1 MRFQQGAQL
10 QRGVRKAGIKA
21 GEEQS
26 SGRCLS
32 RTMALEKSCKPNPRK
47 VKEQKMQRERGET
60 GSQQGIARNG
70 NKQWI
75 IQVWQEEERLQ
86 RNQEALPAP
95 REFKGNN

>member
-1 MRFQQGAQL
+1 
-10 QRGVRKAGIKA
+10 
-21 GEEQS
+21 
-26 SGRCLS
+26 
-32 RTMALEKSCKPNPRK
+32 
-47 VKEQKMQRERGET
+47 MQRERGET

-75 IQVWQEEERLQ
+75 IQVCQEEERLQ